1 MWRMILSIRNL
12 SEKGSKYPLIHVY
25 TLFII
30 PSNHSIK
37 SIWICLLLKA
47 FIRLK
52 ISLTLNES
60 KIIMVV
66 SIFVAID
73 VMGSLLNSYK
83 EQKHATYVRT
93 CRCTYNG
100 RPFKNTGGE
109 RVLNRRWPERTVP
122 YVLPFHFN
130 FSIPIFWYGRVCAR
144 AYVAGVVSFTCFATR
159 GPARANKYCKL
170 RIFLIKFSHSSST
183 YENTFAFQHFSDRQR
198 AITSRLKER

>member
-1 MWRMILSIRNL
+1 MILSIRNL

-30 PSNHSIK
+30 PSKHSIK

-73 VMGSLLNSYK
+73 VMGSLLSSYK

-93 CRCTYNG
+93 CTYNGCTYMYNG

-109 RVLNRRWPERTVP
+109 RVLNRR
-122 YVLPFHFN
+122 
-130 FSIPIFWYGRVCAR
+130 
-144 AYVAGVVSFTCFATR
+144 
-159 GPARANKYCKL
+159 
-170 RIFLIKFSHSSST
+170 
-183 YENTFAFQHFSDRQR
+183 
-198 AITSRLKER
+198 